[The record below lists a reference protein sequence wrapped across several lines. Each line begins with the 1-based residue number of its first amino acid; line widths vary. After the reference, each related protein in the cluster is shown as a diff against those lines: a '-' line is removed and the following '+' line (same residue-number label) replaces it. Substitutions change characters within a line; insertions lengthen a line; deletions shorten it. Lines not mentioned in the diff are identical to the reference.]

1 MITATKITTKLF
13 RYWILNNVSAE
24 PSTPIAMNGLA
35 TNNMIVN
42 IVAGTNVIDADIAII
57 RLYTA
62 IKNLYT
68 MITPINLAISFR
80 F

>member
-24 PSTPIAMNGLA
+24 PSTPIAMNGLV

>member
-1 MITATKITTKLF
+1 
-13 RYWILNNVSAE
+13 
-24 PSTPIAMNGLA
+24 MNGLA